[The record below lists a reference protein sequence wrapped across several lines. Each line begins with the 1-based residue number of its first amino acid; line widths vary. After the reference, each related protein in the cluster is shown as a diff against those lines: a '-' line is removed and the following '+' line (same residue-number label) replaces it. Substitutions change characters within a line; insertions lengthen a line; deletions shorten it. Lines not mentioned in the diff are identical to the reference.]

1 MNQFKYT
8 LWVLAIILAIDL
20 LRPYIGGSKSF
31 KLFGKKG
38 FLPKLLS
45 HGTAF
50 VTLLSF
56 YYALVALNDTRKSG
70 EEQSQ
75 TMARQQQALDS
86 TRRALETMVRL
97 AEDQRKLSAQSGNA
111 LGELTK
117 SATRQQD
124 VLGKQLAM
132 SGLLVRQSNRRPLF
146 TFSFNGIDEQKLKS
160 TDTLTM
166 KPFMG
171 GNTYTVEVGVINL
184 GDTVGIRPI
193 LLVDLADKT
202 AQVYENNDPIS
213 LFRLSSC
220 TTYKFA
226 EDGIRRAANSSIRY
240 AYTMIISVPVNTK
253 LVRAD
258 FKLTTVNGPQHSKS
272 LILKVPGE
280 S

>member
-20 LRPYIGGSKSF
+20 LRPYMGGSKPF

-45 HGTAF
+45 HGTAL

-75 TMARQQQALDS
+75 TMAKQQQSLDS

-111 LGELTK
+111 LNELTK

-124 VLGKQLAM
+124 VLSKQLAM
-132 SGLLVRQSNRRPLF
+132 SGLMVRQSNRRPLF
-146 TFSFNGIDEQKLKS
+146 TFSFNGVDEQRLKS
-160 TDTLTM
+160 TDTLNM
-166 KPFMG
+166 KQFMG
-171 GNTYTVEVGVINL
+171 SLYLIEVGVQNI

-193 LLVDLADKT
+193 LLVNLADRT
-202 AQVYENNDPIS
+202 AGINEEKDI
-213 LFRLSSC
+213 LSTRGSC
-220 TTYKFA
+220 TSYRFA
-226 EDGIRRAANSSIRY
+226 EDGIRRSVSSEVN
-240 AYTMIISVPVNTK
+240 YTYKMIIETPTNMK
-253 LVRAD
+253 AFRAD

-272 LILKVPGE
+272 IILKVPRRD
-280 S
+280 

>member
-1 MNQFKYT
+1 MNQFRYT
-8 LWVLAIILAIDL
+8 LWVLAIILMADL
-20 LRPYIGGSKSF
+20 VRPYIGGSKPL

-38 FLPKLLS
+38 VLPKLLS

-75 TMARQQQALDS
+75 TMAKQQQALDS
-86 TRRALETMVRL
+86 TRRALEIMVRL
-97 AEDQRKLSAQSGNA
+97 AEEQRKLSAQSGSA
-111 LGELTK
+111 LSELTK
-117 SATRQQD
+117 SATKQQD
-124 VLGKQLAM
+124 VLGKQLVM
-132 SGLLVRQSNRRPLF
+132 SGLMVRQSNRQPLF
-146 TFSFNGIDEQKLKS
+146 SFSFNEIGEQRLKS

-171 GNTYTVEVGVINL
+171 GNTYIVDVGVKNL

-193 LLVDLADKT
+193 LLVNLADKAT
-202 AQVYENNDPIS
+202 FINEYNDPM
-213 LFRLSSC
+213 RLDRSYTC

-226 EDGIRRAANSSIRY
+226 EDGIRRAANSGMRY
-240 AYTMIISVPVNTK
+240 TYTMLIQVPVNTGSF
-253 LVRAD
+253 RAD

-272 LILKVPGE
+272 IILKVPSG